1 MCRSCGWPP
10 APGHPAGALPRAQ
23 QLFRSGAGTRQGI
36 NDLMPPELVRDDI
49 VMRVDGDVLEIA
61 VPRTENV
68 RRIPLAW
75 LVVQAQPAR
84 KNNVQVCIGSENV
97 DQPLYEMKKKTTFRG
112 QSLITFIKADEEPA
126 YRAFFAEVAQLCGR
140 SVTPASGY

>member
-1 MCRSCGWPP
+1 LVRQR
-10 APGHPAGALPRAQ
+10 PGI
-23 QLFRSGAGTRQGI
+23 RQGI
-36 NDLMPPELVRDDI
+36 NGLMPPELVRDDI
-49 VMRVDGDVLEIA
+49 VMRVEGDMLEIA
-61 VPRTENV
+61 IPRTENV

-75 LVVQAQPAR
+75 LVVRAQPAR

-97 DQPLYEMKKKTTFRG
+97 DQPLYEMKKKTAFRG

-140 SVTPASGY
+140 SVTPASQS